1 MQMMRGLFRGDR
13 VGRKPVLIV
22 SLVLLAL
29 SSLGCTQAASVP
41 ELVWLRLV
49 TGFGIGAL
57 MPASVAL
64 ASDYLP
70 DRLRAVAI
78 MVVFTGAPLGG
89 FLGKIIV
96 AQLLPTY
103 GWPIIFWI
111 GGLLP
116 LALIPVLLFWC
127 PESPRVLLAR
137 GQLTDRAAR
146 LLRQLGI
153 DLSTPRDEVDVI
165 DGNPVAGL
173 FRDGLAGTTVLI
185 WILYFSNLLSMY
197 MISYWMPTVL
207 SLSGL
212 TPADAVFVS
221 SMQDAGPLLSIF
233 LIVPLAT
240 KFGPPTVLCVTLF
253 LGMLCIAILGL
264 GNLPYYLLLPVI
276 FLIGAGTVGSMTG
289 INGMTAALYP
299 ARVRNTGMGW
309 ALGIGRLGGI
319 AGPWLGGVL
328 LGMGLPPRQ
337 IFLATCITAATATV
351 TMVALGIR
359 GRRQARVVLREA

>member
-41 ELVWLRLV
+41 ELVWLRLI

-165 DGNPVAGL
+165 EGNSVAGL

-233 LIVPLAT
+233 LIVPLEVAQCA
-240 KFGPPTVLCVTLF
+240 VV
-253 LGMLCIAILGL
+253 
-264 GNLPYYLLLPVI
+264 VR
-276 FLIGAGTVGSMTG
+276 VGQ
-289 INGMTAALYP
+289 AV
-299 ARVRNTGMGW
+299 VRAEGVR
-309 ALGIGRLGGI
+309 RLVDR
-319 AGPWLGGVL
+319 AVDH
-328 LGMGLPPRQ
+328 
-337 IFLATCITAATATV
+337 
-351 TMVALGIR
+351 
-359 GRRQARVVLREA
+359 QARVTTNLSKLKEPTGGAGARTAAVRRSGQRVRIRA